1 MQWLSENWG
10 IVLVGLALLEMV
22 TAIVRRLIRDKGQG
36 RSACGYNCASCPMG
50 VAYHKQSHKKTGRH
64 RATLCL
70 PMSGGIQMIRFIV

>member
-36 RSACGYNCASCPMG
+36 RFACGYNCASCPMG
-50 VAYHKQSHKKTGRH
+50 VACHKQSH
-64 RATLCL
+64 
-70 PMSGGIQMIRFIV
+70 